1 MATKGY
7 RLWIVRS
14 LSPATAPR
22 TAFAVLFWACSL
34 LTPPPSPS
42 WGAGDAAAGRR
53 LYHARCRGCHG
64 DEHAAPTLGPTL
76 VGIIGRKAGS
86 GETGVHS
93 HEMIESDIIWN
104 AASLRRF
111 LAAPTKEVPGT
122 LMLGGIDD
130 PQELDDVVAYLES
143 LR

>member
-1 MATKGY
+1 
-7 RLWIVRS
+7 LQS
-14 LSPATAPR
+14 LSSTTTRRPAI
-22 TAFAVLFWACSL
+22 AVLSLICAL
-34 LTPPPSPS
+34 LTLPSAPSPA
-42 WGAGDAAAGRR
+42 AGDAAAGKR

-76 VGIIGRKAGS
+76 VGIIGRKAGTD
-86 GETGVHS
+86 ETGVHS
-93 HEMIESDIIWN
+93 YELRESGIVWN

-130 PQELDDVVAYLES
+130 PKELDDVLAYLES

>member
-1 MATKGY
+1 
-7 RLWIVRS
+7 
-14 LSPATAPR
+14 
-22 TAFAVLFWACSL
+22 
-34 LTPPPSPS
+34 
-42 WGAGDAAAGRR
+42 

-76 VGIIGRKAGS
+76 IGIIGRKAGT

-93 HEMIESDIIWN
+93 YAMKESGITWN

-111 LAAPTKEVPGT
+111 LGAPTKEVPGT

-130 PQELDDVVAYLES
+130 PQELDDVVTHLES

>member
-1 MATKGY
+1 LA
-7 RLWIVRS
+7 VVS
-14 LSPATAPR
+14 LVCA
-22 TAFAVLFWACSL
+22 L
-34 LTPPPSPS
+34 LTLPPAPSS
-42 WGAGDAAAGRR
+42 AAGDAASGRR
-53 LYHARCRGCHG
+53 LYHMRCRGCHG
-64 DEHAAPTLGPTL
+64 DEHARPTLGPTL
-76 VGIIGRKAGS
+76 VGIIGRKAGT

-93 HEMIESDIIWN
+93 YELRESGITWN
-104 AASLRRF
+104 EASLRRF

>member
-1 MATKGY
+1 M
-7 RLWIVRS
+7 VQS
-14 LSPATAPR
+14 LSLATVPR
-22 TAFAVLFWACSL
+22 ITFAVLSLACAL
-34 LTPPPSPS
+34 LTPVPGPS
-42 WGAGDAAAGRR
+42 WAAGDAAAGGR

-76 VGIIGRKAGS
+76 VGIIGRKAGT

-93 HEMIESDIIWN
+93 REMIESGIVWDV
-104 AASLRRF
+104 ASLRRF

-122 LMLGGIDD
+122 LMLGGVDN
-130 PQELDDVVAYLES
+130 PQELDDVVAYLGS

>member
-1 MATKGY
+1 MAIKGY
-7 RLWIVRS
+7 RSWIVQS
-14 LSPATAPR
+14 LSHATAPR
-22 TAFAVLFWACSL
+22 AAFVVLFWACAL
-34 LTPPPSPS
+34 LTPPPPPS
-42 WGAGDAAAGRR
+42 WGAGDAAARRR
-53 LYHARCRGCHG
+53 LYYARCRSCHG

-76 VGIIGRKAGS
+76 VGIIGRKAGT

-93 HEMIESDIIWN
+93 HEMIESGIVWN
-104 AASLRRF
+104 SASLRRF

-130 PQELDDVVAYLES
+130 LQELDDVVAYLES

>member
-1 MATKGY
+1 
-7 RLWIVRS
+7 
-14 LSPATAPR
+14 
-22 TAFAVLFWACSL
+22 
-34 LTPPPSPS
+34 
-42 WGAGDAAAGRR
+42 
-53 LYHARCRGCHG
+53 
-64 DEHAAPTLGPTL
+64 
-76 VGIIGRKAGS
+76 
-86 GETGVHS
+86 
-93 HEMIESDIIWN
+93 MIESNIIWN